1 MGIVR
6 DVAGAFIPG
15 VGGEIMAADAARGKK
30 RNTSDLSS
38 IGGETEGPDEGSGEG
53 TAGGST
59 YGETFG
65 RKVLRGVK
73 RAMAPKRS

>member
-30 RNTSDLSS
+30 RSGDLSS
-38 IGGETEGPDEGSGEG
+38 IGGQTEGPDEGSGEG
-53 TAGGST
+53 NTAGGSEF
-59 YGETFG
+59 GETFG

-73 RAMAPKRS
+73 RAMSSKRS